1 MVKKLITLGIAI
13 LLLFSVMGSTAC
25 DSNEIVETDYFRVE
39 LLKKERYAIVL
50 ELTEL
55 GKEQEILAVPMFVEG
70 LPVKQIGRKIGG
82 MWSGWYYIDGNNLKK
97 LYIPHSVETIATGTE
112 PASGNVIVVNL
123 VDVPSGYFV
132 NMRISTLVHLN
143 YDNNNYVDQC
153 SNVAFM
159 YNYSDAPNQG
169 YYWIDYVAGEDL
181 YLLPPA
187 PIRENHSFAGWYL
200 EPACTTLW
208 NEQMPQSADETLNL
222 FAKWQ
227 EK

>member
-1 MVKKLITLGIAI
+1 
-13 LLLFSVMGSTAC
+13 MGSAAC

-39 LLKKERYAIVL
+39 LLKKEGYAIIL

-70 LPVKQIGRKIGG
+70 LPVKQIGKKKAG
-82 MWSGWYYIDGNNLKK
+82 MWSDWYCIDSTNIKK
-97 LYIPHSVETIATGTE
+97 LYIPHSVERILRNHLAIG
-112 PASGNVIVVNL
+112 AVIVINL
-123 VDVPSGYFV
+123 VDLPDAYFA
-132 NMRISTLVHLN
+132 NFSYSTLVHLN
-143 YDNNNYVDQC
+143 YINGVGYVAQRP
-153 SNVAFM
+153 NATFM
-159 YNYSDAPNQG
+159 YNFSDSTNQA
-169 YYWIDYVAGEDL
+169 YYWFDYVAGEEL

-187 PIRENHSFAGWYL
+187 PIRENYSFEGWYL
-200 EPACTTLW
+200 EPECATLW